1 MGGLFDFSNWK
12 FWAVTVLV
20 IVLMYIARPYMHRML
35 RSVFMGSARFLNRIG
50 LWCSSAGER
59 GYGRYCETVAAH
71 MVEEYENKIRNHQ
84 TRITRRVE
92 RHDVEIVGIVDE
104 LEMSSQSIEGSVEG
118 LRDINLPKT
127 TLDAVGNA
135 LSDANEGKPNKVTK
149 AVTEVKRAVAAQVQN
164 VRPQLTSIKAQLRP
178 IEQSLDA
185 LRETSNE
192 FGRLADRV
200 NKDMDFFEKIISS
213 EKRRELVQRQSI
225 IIPWFLALLVML
237 IAFSGVFLNFFLI
250 ERPMAEIVGDGMQVG
265 GLSLPA
271 AAALVVIFLEA
282 AAGIVLMDAAG
293 LTSLTAIA
301 STAGKT
307 RKIIFGTAIGFLL
320 IFSAFE
326 AMLAIQREVIIAA
339 ETCVEATAVGLDCK
353 EQEKGLSL
361 TMIAQVLLAVLIP
374 WLLAVAA
381 IPLEKLVQNTIFI
394 LRIVLH
400 QLLMLASFLAKTL
413 AYAFKAFGVL
423 LLRLYDLVI
432 FLPLAIERMVL
443 SIQSTGGQKK

>member
-1 MGGLFDFSNWK
+1 M
-12 FWAVTVLV
+12 
-20 IVLMYIARPYMHRML
+20 
-35 RSVFMGSARFLNRIG
+35 
-50 LWCSSAGER
+50 
-59 GYGRYCETVAAH
+59 
-71 MVEEYENKIRNHQ
+71 
-84 TRITRRVE
+84 
-92 RHDVEIVGIVDE
+92 
-104 LEMSSQSIEGSVEG
+104 
-118 LRDINLPKT
+118 
-127 TLDAVGNA
+127 
-135 LSDANEGKPNKVTK
+135 
-149 AVTEVKRAVAAQVQN
+149 QN

-213 EKRRELVQRQSI
+213 ENRRELVQRQSI